1 MGLNGFGEKRVK
13 KNIARLM
20 IALFKSADVDLCL
33 TYVLAKKE
41 IDKRGGLNSLIEE
54 IDNLITKQGK

>member
-1 MGLNGFGEKRVK
+1 MGLNKFGEKRVK

-20 IALFKSADVDLCL
+20 IALFKSTDVDLCL

-54 IDNLITKQGK
+54 IDNSITKQDK